1 MWLVRADVE
10 RVALYSAPKSERDNS
25 THTEPMLN
33 NTTLISRCQGKGVKR
48 TSAYRDFSLEELK
61 GSETSSD
68 TESEWEKSTHNR
80 WWITWPFPPDVK
92 FRAFT
97 STVSALKRTRQMGVR
112 WQCHIIG
119 TVMFKS
125 FFKIV
130 HNNSHSSNVNNF
142 ECFGELTK
150 LNNSFAMFPGM
161 IILFH
166 SCVPKR
172 LQYGFF

>member
-1 MWLVRADVE
+1 
-10 RVALYSAPKSERDNS
+10 
-25 THTEPMLN
+25 
-33 NTTLISRCQGKGVKR
+33 
-48 TSAYRDFSLEELK
+48 
-61 GSETSSD
+61 
-68 TESEWEKSTHNR
+68 
-80 WWITWPFPPDVK
+80 
-92 FRAFT
+92 
-97 STVSALKRTRQMGVR
+97 MGVR

-119 TVMFKS
+119 TVIFKS
-125 FFKIV
+125 FFFLIV

-172 LQYGFF
+172 LQYGFFFNNFERGIFQ